1 MKIHFIGIGGI
12 GISGLAMIYK
22 QKGNLVQGS
31 DAEESEIT
39 QELQKQGVKVF
50 IDHRKANLQSSEVK
64 PRRIGSRTSI
74 EITAVPT
81 VLPDLVI
88 YSEAVPPEN
97 IELVE
102 AKRLGIR
109 CLSGAE
115 ALGELSREYYTIAIS
130 GMHGKSTTASM
141 LAGIL
146 IKAGLDPTFLIG
158 TKPGWRVGN
167 SKYLVIE
174 ADDYQAKFLNYHPD
188 ILVLTNIEEEHMDF
202 FQNLNHIIKIF
213 GKYINQVKDY
223 LIANTDD
230 ANVVKVLKE
239 LRIKNEK
246 LKIISFS
253 FEDRGAGELKKVLK
267 VPGKHNV
274 ANALAALNAA
284 RVLGIDDKISF
295 RALGEYK
302 GVWRRFQ
309 ESELKIKNFKVKIIS
324 DYAHHP
330 TEIQATFQALQEK
343 YGSPSAGSGQDPSAS
358 LRANSLGGA
367 KRIWVV
373 FQPHQYQRTFYL
385 FKNFI
390 KIFQT
395 AKSKFGISKVILTDI
410 YSVKGRE
417 SDAIKKKVDS
427 KKLAA
432 AIGKKEVEYIAQKNL
447 VRYLKNVI
455 PREKV
460 EVLVVMG
467 AGDIYKIIEQLSN

>member
-246 LKIISFS
+246 L
-253 FEDRGAGELKKVLK
+253 
-267 VPGKHNV
+267 
-274 ANALAALNAA
+274 
-284 RVLGIDDKISF
+284 
-295 RALGEYK
+295 
-302 GVWRRFQ
+302 
-309 ESELKIKNFKVKIIS
+309 
-324 DYAHHP
+324 
-330 TEIQATFQALQEK
+330 
-343 YGSPSAGSGQDPSAS
+343 
-358 LRANSLGGA
+358 
-367 KRIWVV
+367 
-373 FQPHQYQRTFYL
+373 
-385 FKNFI
+385 
-390 KIFQT
+390 
-395 AKSKFGISKVILTDI
+395 
-410 YSVKGRE
+410 
-417 SDAIKKKVDS
+417 
-427 KKLAA
+427 
-432 AIGKKEVEYIAQKNL
+432 
-447 VRYLKNVI
+447 
-455 PREKV
+455 
-460 EVLVVMG
+460 
-467 AGDIYKIIEQLSN
+467 